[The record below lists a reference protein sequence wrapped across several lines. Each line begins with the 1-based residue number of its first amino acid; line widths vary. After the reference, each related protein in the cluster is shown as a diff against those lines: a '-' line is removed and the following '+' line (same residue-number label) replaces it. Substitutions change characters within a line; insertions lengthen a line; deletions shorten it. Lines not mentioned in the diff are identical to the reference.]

1 MDYQERD
8 RLGLSIIISAIL
20 YALFFAAFWF
30 VPWDEFEPFP
40 EPDPILLVELEEF
53 AVREA
58 PEPPVP
64 AETAMEVEQPV
75 PAEEPPA
82 PAPPPVPPTPT
93 PQPAAPRPAPP
104 VVRTPP
110 AQPAP
115 RPAPTPPAAQT
126 PAPQP
131 SRPAAPAEQS
141 VPPPPP
147 GSSFRAG
154 EPRFD
159 PRLAAEIEFL
169 ENEKAGLEKY
179 LRDNAPQYLP
189 DAPPP
194 PAGPT
199 AARPATDPVAE
210 QIREDLI
217 NVTRK
222 IQALRQSAGEP
233 LAASPPP
240 PSTVRPPSRPPE
252 SQPIR
257 DAAGRE
263 IGTGQLEGRIPQ
275 GGLALVLTREDFDG
289 SPPPSITITAEF
301 EIFESGAVDPNPA
314 TLKIS
319 GDLRYTKVN
328 EKIRAA
334 LRSWRFSPRPGVRT
348 KASISF
354 EIKSSDVVR

>member
-20 YALFFAAFWF
+20 YALLFGAFWF

-75 PAEEPPA
+75 PAEETPA
-82 PAPPPVPPTPT
+82 PAPPPVPPAPA
-93 PQPAAPRPAPP
+93 PQAAAPRPAPP
-104 VVRTPP
+104 V
-110 AQPAP
+110 PAP
-115 RPAPTPPAAQT
+115 RPSPAPPAAQT

-147 GSSFRAG
+147 GPSFRAG

-189 DAPPP
+189 GAPAPPP
-194 PAGPT
+194 G
-199 AARPATDPVAE
+199 AAAAQSATDPVAE
-210 QIREDLI
+210 QARAQLDAV
-217 NVTRK
+217 NRQ
-222 IQALRQSAGEP
+222 IQALRQSAGET
-233 LAASPPP
+233 ASASPPP
-240 PSTVRPPSRPPE
+240 ATPPPARPAVT
-252 SQPIR
+252 QPIR

-275 GGLALVLTREDFDG
+275 GGLALVLTRDDFDG
-289 SPPPSITITAEF
+289 DPPPSITITAEF
-301 EIFESGAVDPNPA
+301 EIFETGEVDSNPES
-314 TLKIS
+314 LKIS

-334 LRSWRFSPRPGVRT
+334 LRSWRFSRRPGVRT